1 MLTEGFWKR
10 LHHKSFFVRVLWY
23 NSLNSSLHTPF
34 TPLPRRALPDF
45 TTEQTDSTFEPLVS
59 PPKDHKMTAANQKKP
74 PSKGGILNSLP
85 AGLAPY
91 GELMRVHRLLGFYL
105 NTSPYLVG
113 VAFSASIS
121 PTKIP
126 LAVICHRTMLLSI
139 WSIFL
144 RSAGCVWDD
153 LIDMDLDS
161 QITRTKTRPLP
172 RGAVSPTNAFILTV
186 GLFLCGGSVLM
197 HLPPNCAV
205 DCLIITFFALL
216 YPFGKRF
223 TNYPQITLMNI
234 GWAVPMA
241 MHSFELDPLAQLQA
255 TICMY
260 LFIGL
265 VIIMIDVIYS
275 RQDTEEDLKVG
286 VKSMAVRFR
295 DSIQFLSYALLYASS
310 GFLAL
315 AGLLTG
321 LGLPFFVVSVG
332 GHFCGFSI
340 LLRATQVGKASGV
353 ESYAKTAF
361 FLATIFWLLGFMIE
375 YCVRG

>member
-1 MLTEGFWKR
+1 MTIANEK
-10 LHHKSFFVRVLWY
+10 
-23 NSLNSSLHTPF
+23 P
-34 TPLPRRALPDF
+34 A
-45 TTEQTDSTFEPLVS
+45 
-59 PPKDHKMTAANQKKP
+59 PPE
-74 PSKGGILNSLP
+74 GGILHSLP
-85 AGLAPY
+85 PGLAPY

-121 PTKIP
+121 STKLP
-126 LAVICHRTMLLSI
+126 LDILLNRAILLSI

-153 LIDMDLDS
+153 LIDMDLDG

-172 RGAVSPTNAFILTV
+172 RGAVSPANAFLLTV
-186 GLFLCGGSVLM
+186 ALFLCGGSVLVF
-197 HLPPNCAV
+197 LPWRCTV
-205 DCLIITFFALL
+205 DCLIIMFFALL

-223 TNYPQITLMNI
+223 TNYPQLTLVNI

-241 MHSFELDPLAQLQA
+241 MHSLGLDPLAQIQP
-255 TICMY
+255 TVCMF

-295 DSIQFLSYALLYASS
+295 DSIQLLSYSLLYAST

-315 AGLLTG
+315 AGLFTG

-332 GHFCGFSI
+332 GHFGGFSV
-340 LLRATQVGKASGV
+340 LLRATQVGKSSGV
-353 ESYAKTAF
+353 ESYAKSAF
-361 FLATIFWLLGFMIE
+361 FLATVFWLVGFVIE
-375 YCVRG
+375 YCARD

>member
-1 MLTEGFWKR
+1 MT
-10 LHHKSFFVRVLWY
+10 V
-23 NSLNSSLHTPF
+23 
-34 TPLPRRALPDF
+34 
-45 TTEQTDSTFEPLVS
+45 TDE
-59 PPKDHKMTAANQKKP
+59 KKEA
-74 PSKGGILNSLP
+74 PSQGKILDSLP
-85 AGLAPY
+85 TGLAPY

-113 VAFSASIS
+113 VAFSASTS
-121 PTKIP
+121 STKIP
-126 LAVICHRTMLLSI
+126 VGVLLHRAMLLSI

-161 QITRTKTRPLP
+161 QISRTKTRPLP
-172 RGAVSPTNAFILTV
+172 RGAVSPTNAFLLTV
-186 GLFLCGGSVLM
+186 ALFACGGSVLVF
-197 HLPPNCAV
+197 LPWSCSV
-205 DCLIITFFALL
+205 DCLIIMFFALL

-223 TNYPQITLMNI
+223 TDYPQLTLINI

-241 MHSFELDPLAQLQA
+241 MHSLGMDPLSDIQP
-255 TICMY
+255 TVCMF

-295 DSIQFLSYALLYASS
+295 DSIQLLSYSLLFVSTACLAS
-310 GFLAL
+310 
-315 AGLLTG
+315 AGVLTG

-332 GHFCGFSI
+332 GHFCGFWV

-353 ESYAKTAF
+353 ESDRKS
-361 FLATIFWLLGFMIE
+361 
-375 YCVRG
+375 VV